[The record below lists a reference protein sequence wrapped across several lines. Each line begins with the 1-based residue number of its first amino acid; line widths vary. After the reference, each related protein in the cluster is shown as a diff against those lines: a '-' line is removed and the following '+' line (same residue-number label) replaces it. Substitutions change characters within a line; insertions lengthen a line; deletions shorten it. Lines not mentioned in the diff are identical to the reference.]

1 MAKLVKFG
9 LGTLWQSRHGS
20 LRVGRVCY
28 DKLRFAEAVGVGQ
41 CEARSVPFR
50 FVTAVL
56 VVHVH
61 VGFAKSRR
69 CVFGSVSRGA
79 NDRNRQKE

>member
-9 LGTLWQSRHGS
+9 LGALWQSRHGS

-50 FVTAVL
+50 FVTAVE
-56 VVHVH
+56 VCKGN
-61 VGFAKSRR
+61 VGYAE
-69 CVFGSVSRGA
+69 VW
-79 NDRNRQKE
+79 